1 MNAELDLL
9 SHTALKGSAVLLAA
23 LVVGWAWRRL
33 AASRRYALW
42 MTAMLALA
50 VLPFAMLSLPAWRV
64 IPKDTPQPDWMVM
77 ESQDIFETVQ
87 EPVKVSQVAEPVIQP
102 MPTTA
107 QLPPPEP
114 AKPLWTWQEMVEALP
129 TIWLGVVALMLV
141 RLLWSAVR
149 LSKLQKHLPA
159 GECEELEVVARE
171 LGLKQA
177 PRLLIGAVDAVPM
190 VWGVWNPCL
199 LLPAGF
205 ESWSMEKRRGVLLHE
220 LAHLRRRDPL
230 ALWLAQ
236 AVKALHWFNPLAW
249 LTLRQM
255 RADQERA
262 CDDTVLRHGV
272 KPSDYA
278 QSLLDLSRHS
288 RVAPGLALCAL
299 TITRCAPVEAR
310 VKAVL
315 DARCARDPLT
325 LRWLAGVSALAML
338 MLLPVA
344 MLHAIEGPKLR
355 GRILDRHGVVLA
367 ETTKEASRHY
377 PLKSL
382 AAHLLGYTRVTSPKD
397 ATPIGH
403 TEIEKTQND
412 ALERGDDV
420 RLTLDMRVQALT
432 HRAMVDAGYER
443 GAAVVLDPRSGE
455 ILAMVSL
462 PAHDPNEFIP
472 SISHANWQKLSA
484 NRDNPLMNRCV
495 RGYTPGSA
503 FMPLTGLAGIA
514 AGVSGK
520 SFTCEGSLR
529 YGSHDM
535 QCWISRQNGGKHGSL
550 NMQQALVSS
559 CSCFWYQFG
568 NAAGIEEIEKL
579 GARVGFGTRYGIS
592 ESESPGILPGPRWLK
607 KDQPDN
613 HWTSGH
619 TANTAIGQ
627 AMTLA
632 SPLQMAVLAATLA
645 NRGKVPEPSLLPKN
659 GENTWR
665 ADLSAEGLAAAEI
678 EKLREGM
685 RLVVHGENGTGKA
698 AKSEK
703 VVISGKTGTAQN
715 WRRID
720 GIKVED
726 NHAWFIGFAPYDKPT
741 LAFAILKQGA
751 KSGGGDCAP
760 IAKRLVEE
768 ALALP
773 ADGSGKVQPVE
784 PKKKAGSATT
794 FKLPPPFDGDTIR
807 KEVENAGQQSGEGLK
822 LMKVNTSALNSWIQ
836 IEGEASGMIQ
846 ALAFRD
852 KVVDIGKR
860 DDIEWTFPVPETMPD
875 GVRVSFT
882 IRGEPN
888 SMVQRRKANEESLS
902 VALGKATTTE
912 SYAMGRWRLM
922 QRAAKLVDLPASAS
936 PDLEEHQYVMSSPMD
951 YLFTFS
957 APAADALGWLK
968 ACLKE
973 NSSTISRWP
982 GDKESFDIT
991 CQCGP
996 CQIRCVAVDGRL
1008 ATVVISGTI
1017 TELLPS
1023 QPSFRRPPEGP
1034 TIPKNLPE
1042 ERKPK
1047 IDRTVSVPVDFS
1059 GSVWRQF
1066 GLPSLR
1072 LPPQSSPMR
1081 HIQIPTIER
1090 DDDLER
1096 LEQRYRGMDR
1106 TLLAD

>member
-64 IPKDTPQPDWMVM
+64 IPKDTPAPDWMVM

-87 EPVKVSQVAEPVIQP
+87 EPVKVSQVAEPVIQTKAVAVQSAP
-102 MPTTA
+102 
-107 QLPPPEP
+107 QEP
-114 AKPLWTWQEMVEALP
+114 AKPFWTWEMMAEALP
-129 TIWLGVVALMLV
+129 KIWLGVVALMLV

-149 LSKLQKHLPA
+149 LSRLQKHLPE
-159 GECEELEVVARE
+159 GECEELEAVARE

-190 VWGVWNPCL
+190 VWGVWRPCL

-205 ESWSMEKRRGVLLHE
+205 ESWSLEKRRGVLLHE

-236 AVKALHWFNPLAW
+236 AVKVLHWFNPLAW

-325 LRWLAGVSALAML
+325 LRWLTGVSALALL

-355 GRILDRHGVVLA
+355 GRIMDRHGVVLA
-367 ETTKEASRHY
+367 ETTRETSRRY

-382 AAHLLGYTRVTSPKD
+382 AAHLIGYTRVTSSND

-403 TEIEKTQND
+403 TEIEKTQD
-412 ALERGDDV
+412 EVLERGDDV
-420 RLTLDMRVQALT
+420 RLTLDMRVQALA

-462 PAHDPNEFIP
+462 PAHDPNLFIP
-472 SISHANWQKLSA
+472 SISHPNWDKLA
-484 NRDNPLMNRCV
+484 ADRDNPLMNRCV
-495 RGYTPGSA
+495 RGFTPGSS
-503 FMPLTGLAGIA
+503 MKPLIGLAGIA
-514 AGVSGK
+514 AGIGNRN
-520 SFTCEGSLR
+520 FTCEGSVK
-529 YGSHDM
+529 YGSAEM
-535 QCWISRQNGGKHGSL
+535 QCWIKRQNGGQHGVL
-550 NMQQALVSS
+550 NLAGALTAS
-559 CSCFWYQFG
+559 CNCFFYQFG
-568 NAAGIEEIEKL
+568 NAAGIDQIENM
-579 GARVGFGTRYGIS
+579 GRTVGFGTRYGIS
-592 ESESPGILPGPRWLK
+592 ENESPGILPSPRWLK
-607 KDQPDN
+607 ENAPSET
-613 HWTSGH
+613 WSAGY
-619 TANTAIGQ
+619 TANASIGQ
-627 AMTLA
+627 GATLA

-645 NRGKVPEPSLLPKN
+645 NGGKVPEPSLQPKN
-659 GENTWR
+659 GKNTWR
-665 ADLSAEGLAAAEI
+665 ADLIAEGLPAAQI
-678 EKLREGM
+678 EQLREGM
-685 RLVVHGENGTGKA
+685 RQVVHGENGT
-698 AKSEK
+698 AKTARSEK
-703 VVISGKTGTAQN
+703 VVIAGKTGTAQN

-726 NHAWFIGFAPYDKPT
+726 NHAWFIGFAPYEKPT
-741 LAFAILKQGA
+741 LAFAILKNGG

-760 IAKRLVEE
+760 IAKRIVEE

-773 ADGSGKVQPVE
+773 ADGSGEVEPVE
-784 PKKKAGSATT
+784 SKKKAGSATT
-794 FKLPPPFDGDTIR
+794 VTFPLRFDGETIR
-807 KEVENAGQQSGEGLK
+807 KEVQNAEQQSGDGLK
-822 LMKVNTSALNSWIQ
+822 LTKVNTSALNSWVQ

-852 KVVDIGKR
+852 KVIETGKR
-860 DDIEWTFPVPETMPD
+860 HDIEWTFPVPETMPD
-875 GVRVSFT
+875 GVRVRFV
-882 IRGEPN
+882 IRGEPR
-888 SMVQRRKANEESLS
+888 SMIQRRKANAELLSLTLS
-902 VALGKATTTE
+902 KINDTE
-912 SYAMGRWRLM
+912 SRAMSRWRLL
-922 QRAAKLVDLPASAS
+922 QLAAKLPGLPASAS
-936 PDLEEHQYVMSSPMD
+936 PELEDHQYVVSSLMD
-951 YLFTFS
+951 YRFVFS
-957 APAADALGWLK
+957 APAADALSWLK
-968 ACLKE
+968 ECLKQT
-973 NSSTISRWP
+973 SSTVSRWP
-982 GDKESFDIT
+982 GDNESFDIS

-996 CQIRCVAVDGRL
+996 CQIRCVAVDGKL
-1008 ATVVISGTI
+1008 ATVVISGKL

-1023 QPSFRRPPEGP
+1023 QPGFRRPPEGP

-1047 IDRTVSVPVDFS
+1047 IDRTVSVPEYFS
-1059 GSVWRQF
+1059 GSVWSPLN
-1066 GLPSLR
+1066 LPSPSLPSRTPQHGTFRCR
-1072 LPPQSSPMR
+1072 LWGEMR
-1081 HIQIPTIER
+1081 SWKA
-1090 DDDLER
+1090 LK
-1096 LEQRYRGMDR
+1096 
-1106 TLLAD
+1106 TLLKV